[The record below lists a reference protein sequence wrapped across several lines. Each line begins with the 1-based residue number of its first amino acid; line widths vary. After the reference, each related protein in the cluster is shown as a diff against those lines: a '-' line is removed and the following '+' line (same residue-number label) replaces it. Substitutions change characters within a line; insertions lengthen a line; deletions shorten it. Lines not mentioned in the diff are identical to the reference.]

1 MPTDTAERNANYQRE
16 FRERRKSEGLSQV
29 PVYIPDTKEYRER
42 LRTYAAKL
50 CKEFH
55 K

>member
-1 MPTDTAERNANYQRE
+1 MPTENPERNANYQRE
-16 FRERRKSEGLSQV
+16 FRERRKAEGLAQV
-29 PVYIPDTKEYRER
+29 PVYIPDTKSYRDR

-50 CKEFH
+50 CKEYA